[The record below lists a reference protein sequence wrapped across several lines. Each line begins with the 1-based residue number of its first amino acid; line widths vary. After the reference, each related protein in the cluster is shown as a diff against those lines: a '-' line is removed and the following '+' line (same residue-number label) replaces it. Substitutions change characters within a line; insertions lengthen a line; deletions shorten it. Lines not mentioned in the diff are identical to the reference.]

1 MRKRNAIISFFVFLM
16 VVFFCSRNVFA
27 QALDNS
33 KSDVFFLYNEQLPV
47 LETGNYYNDKPML
60 SAYTAVVMDAQ
71 TGQVLYAKHPHQPRP
86 IASTTK
92 IMTALVAIELGNLE
106 QVTSVSPQAA
116 SVGGSSIYLRAGEKL
131 SLEQLLYGALMHSG
145 NDACVAIAEQ
155 IAVREDLFV
164 NLMNLRAQR
173 LGAKNTNFCN
183 SNGLPNDKHY
193 SSAYDL
199 ALITREAL
207 KNPVFSEIVA
217 TKNHTMPGPGG
228 ARSLSNTN
236 QMLWSYQ
243 GANGVKTGTTNAAGK
258 CLVAAAQRNGRQL
271 IAVVLHSDDRWGE
284 SIKLLNYGFSRYENR
299 LLAQVGEPFGS
310 IGVTEGIISKVP
322 VTVNRDVLVTVPVDN
337 SAKLEQVVRL
347 SKEINAPVQ
356 AGQAVGK
363 LQVLVD
369 GQAVTGASL
378 VTMQGC
384 EQIPYHQLMWQ
395 RASDKIKSYLP

>member
-1 MRKRNAIISFFVFLM
+1 MKDQRNLANGIFILIV
-16 VVFFCSRNVFA
+16 VVFFYTGNAFA
-27 QALDNS
+27 HGIVKPTN
-33 KSDVFFLYNEQLPV
+33 DVFYLYDDERSV
-47 LETGNYYNDKPML
+47 LETGSFSEKPML

-71 TGQVLYAKHPHQPRP
+71 TGQVLYAKNPHQPRP

-92 IMTALVAIELGNLE
+92 IMTALVAMEIGNLQ

-116 SVGGSSIYLRAGEKL
+116 GVEGSSVYLRAGEKL
-131 SLEQLLYGALMHSG
+131 SLEQLLYGALLHSG

-155 IAVREDLFV
+155 IAVREDIFV
-164 NLMNLRAQR
+164 NLMNLKAQR

-207 KNPVFSEIVA
+207 KNPVFSKIVA
-217 TKNHTMPGPGG
+217 TKNHTIPGSGG
-228 ARSLSNTN
+228 ARSLNNTN
-236 QMLWSYQ
+236 KMLWSYQ

-258 CLVAAAQRNGRQL
+258 CLVAAAQRDGRQL
-271 IAVVLHSDDRWGE
+271 IAVVLHSDDRWNE
-284 SIKLLNYGFSRYENR
+284 SIKLLDYSFSRYENR
-299 LLAQVGEPFGS
+299 LLAKEGEPFAS
-310 IGVTEGIISKVP
+310 IGVTEGVISKVP
-322 VTVNRDVLVTVPVDN
+322 VTVNRDVVVTVPVDH
-337 SAKLEQVVRL
+337 SAKLEQVVEL
-347 SKEINAPVQ
+347 SKELNAPLQ
-356 AGQAVGK
+356 TGQVVGK

-384 EQIPYHQLMWQ
+384 KQKPYHQLMWQ
-395 RASDKIKSYLP
+395 RAGDKIKNYLP